1 MRRLGVVAGMV
12 VVVALLVWAGVHNLR
27 QRRLAMQQAQQ
38 SQITMVKDNGASTG
52 DGMVENSLRGKA
64 APAFTLLDLSGKKVS
79 LSDFKGHPVV
89 INFWATYCGPCKL
102 EMPWFQ
108 ELLGKYQPQGLVI
121 LGVDQ
126 DEDMGKDEIASAA
139 KKVNVDYPILLPDKK
154 IDKTYKLG
162 DYLPETFYVDKNG
175 NVVEEN
181 LGAHSKDEIEADI
194 RKTIAAGA
202 M

>member
-1 MRRLGVVAGMV
+1 MRRLGVLVAMV

-38 SQITMVKDNGASTG
+38 SQLTMVKDDPGAG
-52 DGMVENSLRGKA
+52 DGMIENSLRGKA

-79 LSDFKGHPVV
+79 LADFKGHPVI

-108 ELLGKYQPQGLVI
+108 ELVGKYQPQGLVV

-139 KKVNVDYPILLPDKK
+139 KKVKVSYPILLPDKK

-175 NVVEEN
+175 SVVEQT
-181 LGAHSKDEIEADI
+181 LGAHSKDEIEADV
-194 RKTIAAGA
+194 RKTISAGA